1 MYFRQAS
8 SPHNRGTANTSQ
20 LMTRVLLA
28 LLPGVLASCWFFG
41 WGVAVNLLLACSTAL
56 LTEAAVMAL
65 RKRPV
70 LNTLRDNSAL
80 VTAILLALS
89 IPPLMPWWMPVL
101 GTLFAIL
108 IAKHLYGGLG
118 FNPFN
123 PAMVAYVVLLISFP
137 LEMSQWPAAI
147 DAATPA
153 LNLSSTALF
162 VFFGALPEAIGL
174 DGLTMATALD
184 YSKTQ
189 LRLGQTMAE
198 VSASPVVGFFGT
210 RHWEWVSLMYLL
222 GGLWLLYKKVINWH
236 IPVALLG
243 SLALISA
250 IFFLIDSDQFGSPLF
265 HLLSG
270 GVMLGAFFIATDPVT
285 ASASNV
291 GRLVYAAG
299 IGLLIYI
306 IRTWG
311 GYPDGIA
318 FAVLLMNLAAP
329 TIDHF
334 YQPRAFGHR

>member
-1 MYFRQAS
+1 MHFQRAS
-8 SPHNRGTANTSQ
+8 SPHNRGMANTSQ
-20 LMTRVLLA
+20 LMKQVLFA
-28 LLPGVLASCWFFG
+28 LLPGAIASYWFFG
-41 WGVAVNLLLACSTAL
+41 WGVVVNLLLACLTAVAA
-56 LTEAAVMAL
+56 EAAVTAL
-65 RKRPV
+65 RSRPV

-80 VTAILLALS
+80 VTGVLLALS
-89 IPPLMPWWMPVL
+89 VPPLAPWWMPVL
-101 GTLFAIL
+101 GTIFAIL

-123 PAMVAYVVLLISFP
+123 PAMVGYVVLLISFP

-147 DAATPA
+147 DAATPVLNFSGTVA
-153 LNLSSTALF
+153 L
-162 VFFGALPEAIGL
+162 VFLGTLPDAISV

-198 VSASPVVGFFGT
+198 LSASPIVGFFGA
-210 RHWEWVSLMYLL
+210 RHWEWLSLMYLL

-236 IPVALLG
+236 IPVAFLL

-250 IFFLIDSDQFGSPLF
+250 VFFMIDSDQFASPLF
-265 HLLSG
+265 HLFSG
-270 GVMLGAFFIATDPVT
+270 GVMLGAFFIATDPIT
-285 ASASNV
+285 ASTSNV
-291 GRLVYAAG
+291 GRLIYAAG
-299 IGLLIYI
+299 IGLLVYV
-306 IRTWG
+306 IRAWG

>member
-1 MYFRQAS
+1 MHFQRAS

-20 LMTRVLLA
+20 LMKQVLLA
-28 LLPGVLASCWFFG
+28 LLPGTIASYWFFG
-41 WGVAVNLLLACSTAL
+41 WGVVVNLLLACLTAVV
-56 LTEAAVMAL
+56 TEAAVTAL
-65 RKRPV
+65 RKKPV
-70 LNTLRDNSAL
+70 FNALGDNSAL
-80 VTAILLALS
+80 VTGALLALS
-89 IPPLMPWWMPVL
+89 IPPLAPWWIPVL
-101 GTLFAIL
+101 GTIFAIL

-123 PAMVAYVVLLISFP
+123 PAMVGYVVLLISFP
-137 LEMSQWPAAI
+137 LEMSQWPAAV
-147 DAATPA
+147 DMATPA
-153 LNLSSTALF
+153 LNFLSTILLVLF
-162 VFFGALPEAIGL
+162 GTLPDAVSI

-198 VSASPVVGFFGT
+198 LSASPIVGFLGA
-210 RHWEWVSLMYLL
+210 RHWEWLSLMYLL

-236 IPVALLG
+236 IPVAFLF
-243 SLALISA
+243 SLALISTV
-250 IFFLIDSDQFGSPLF
+250 FFMIDSDQFASPLF
-265 HLLSG
+265 HLFSG
-270 GVMLGAFFIATDPVT
+270 GVMLGAFFIATDPIT
-285 ASASNV
+285 ASTSNV
-291 GRLVYAAG
+291 GRLIYASG
-299 IGLLIYI
+299 IGLLIYV

>member
-1 MYFRQAS
+1 MHFHRAS

-20 LMTRVLLA
+20 LMKQVLFA
-28 LLPGVLASCWFFG
+28 LLPGAIASYWFFG
-41 WGVAVNLLLACSTAL
+41 WGVVVNLLLACLTAVV
-56 LTEAAVMAL
+56 TEAAVTAL
-65 RKRPV
+65 RNKPV
-70 LNTLRDNSAL
+70 FNTLRDNSAL
-80 VTAILLALS
+80 VTGALLALS
-89 IPPLMPWWMPVL
+89 IPPLAPWWIPVL
-101 GTLFAIL
+101 GTIFAIL

-123 PAMVAYVVLLISFP
+123 PAMVGYVVLLISFP

-147 DAATPA
+147 DAASSV
-153 LNLSSTALF
+153 LNLSGTIAL
-162 VFFGALPEAIGL
+162 VFLGTLPDAVSI

-198 VSASPVVGFFGT
+198 LSASPIVGFLGA
-210 RHWEWVSLMYLL
+210 RHWEWLSLMYLL

-236 IPVALLG
+236 IPVAFLF
-243 SLALISA
+243 SLALISTV
-250 IFFLIDSDQFGSPLF
+250 FFMIDSDQFASPLF
-265 HLLSG
+265 HLFSG
-270 GVMLGAFFIATDPVT
+270 GVMLGAFFIATDPIT
-285 ASASNV
+285 ASTSNV
-291 GRLVYAAG
+291 GRLIYASG
-299 IGLLIYI
+299 IGLLIYV

>member
-1 MYFRQAS
+1 MHFQRAS
-8 SPHNRGTANTSQ
+8 SPHNRGMANTSQ
-20 LMTRVLLA
+20 LMKQVLFA
-28 LLPGVLASCWFFG
+28 LLPGAIASYWFFG
-41 WGVAVNLLLACSTAL
+41 WGVVVNLLLACLTAVAV
-56 LTEAAVMAL
+56 EAAVTAL
-65 RKRPV
+65 RNKPV
-70 LNTLRDNSAL
+70 LNTLQDNSAL
-80 VTAILLALS
+80 VTGALLALS
-89 IPPLMPWWMPVL
+89 IPPLAPWWIPVL
-101 GTLFAIL
+101 GTIFAIL

-123 PAMVAYVVLLISFP
+123 PAMVGYVVLLISFP

-147 DAATPA
+147 DAASSV
-153 LNLSSTALF
+153 LNLSGTIVL
-162 VFFGALPEAIGL
+162 VFLGTLPDVVSI

-198 VSASPVVGFFGT
+198 LSASPIVGFLGA
-210 RHWEWVSLMYLL
+210 RHWEWLSLMYLL

-236 IPVALLG
+236 IPVAFLF
-243 SLALISA
+243 SLALISTV
-250 IFFLIDSDQFGSPLF
+250 FFMIDSDQFASPLF
-265 HLLSG
+265 HLFSG
-270 GVMLGAFFIATDPVT
+270 GVMLGAFFIATDPIT
-285 ASASNV
+285 ASTSNV
-291 GRLVYAAG
+291 GRLIYASG
-299 IGLLIYI
+299 IGLLIYV

>member
-1 MYFRQAS
+1 MHFHRAS

-20 LMTRVLLA
+20 LMKQVLFA
-28 LLPGVLASCWFFG
+28 LLPGAIASYWFFG
-41 WGVAVNLLLACSTAL
+41 WGVVVNLLLACLTAVV
-56 LTEAAVMAL
+56 TEAAVTAL
-65 RKRPV
+65 RKKPV
-70 LNTLRDNSAL
+70 FNALGDNSAL
-80 VTAILLALS
+80 VTGALLALS
-89 IPPLMPWWMPVL
+89 IPPLAPWWIPVL
-101 GTLFAIL
+101 GTIFAIL

-123 PAMVAYVVLLISFP
+123 PAMVGYVVLLISFP

-147 DAATPA
+147 DAASSV
-153 LNLSSTALF
+153 LNLSGTIVL
-162 VFFGALPEAIGL
+162 VFLGTLPDVVSI

-198 VSASPVVGFFGT
+198 LSASPIVGFLGA
-210 RHWEWVSLMYLL
+210 RHWEWLSLMYLL

-236 IPVALLG
+236 IPVAFLF
-243 SLALISA
+243 SLALISTV
-250 IFFLIDSDQFGSPLF
+250 FFMIDSDQFASPLF
-265 HLLSG
+265 HLFSG
-270 GVMLGAFFIATDPVT
+270 GVMLGAFFIATDPIT
-285 ASASNV
+285 ASTSNV
-291 GRLVYAAG
+291 GRLIYASG
-299 IGLLIYI
+299 IGLLIYV